1 MNGKRLDDILDGIKD
16 LDFKAEV
23 REFGRMDIDEQ
34 LIHLYISIHDKRAT
48 QRGALLN
55 GVYTT
60 LGLLYVLT
68 IGWKPW

>member
-1 MNGKRLDDILDGIKD
+1 MNGKRLDDILEGIKD
-16 LDFKAEV
+16 FGFKAEV
-23 REFGRMDIDEQ
+23 REFGLMEFDEQ
-34 LIHLYISIHDKRAT
+34 LIQLYISIHDKRAT